1 MESPKYCLEY
11 LSESWS
17 QFGKILGVR
26 LIGMQSKV
34 GSLSRGWN
42 CTMEL
47 HKEVKE
53 NQIKAEYPYLFY
65 HHLPNLE
72 DEIHLKGGR
81 IVTP

>member
-1 MESPKYCLEY
+1 MELPKYCLEY
-11 LSESWS
+11 LLESCN
-17 QFGKILGVR
+17 QFGKLLGVR

-53 NQIKAEYPYLFY
+53 NPKMEYPYLLVNVF
-65 HHLPNLE
+65 
-72 DEIHLKGGR
+72 R
-81 IVTP
+81 ISRTRFILRGVKL